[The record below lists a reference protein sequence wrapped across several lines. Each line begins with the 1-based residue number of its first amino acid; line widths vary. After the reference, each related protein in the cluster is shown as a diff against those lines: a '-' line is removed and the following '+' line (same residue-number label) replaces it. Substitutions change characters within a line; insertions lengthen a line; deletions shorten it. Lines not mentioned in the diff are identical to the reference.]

1 MEGQQQP
8 ISVGMLPR
16 KRKLPKYQIQ
26 EMLSKRMEDLTEE
39 DKDLIKI
46 VRKYKVVKK
55 TELEKLSKA
64 FGNVL
69 ESDNSSAAP

>member
-16 KRKLPKYQIQ
+16 KLPKYQIQ
-26 EMLSKRMEDLTEE
+26 EMLSKPMEDLTEE

-69 ESDNSSAAP
+69 ESNKPPSDTS